1 MHDTAQKILSVMAK
15 FFYQVYFVCMC
26 DIIVEIILWCKQSFL
41 YIQGVITDK

>member
-26 DIIVEIILWCKQSFL
+26 DIIVEIILWCKL
-41 YIQGVITDK
+41 GLLTINRLID